1 MHCLH
6 LFRPAV
12 NIHSGNFSLISASE
26 HTGQIGSPRPTPSLH
41 FRWDERCW
49 QGTVLRDM
57 VGKEGSKLQVWPRS
71 KVVRSLKLRIKYNY
85 SLKFTLKFTSRCVQ
99 LPNLISHFTFSFPFK
114 IKLYSQVKKGARND
128 RRNTWASPQA
138 PGTSGECSFCSKGIS
153 QCFASVLT
161 HILGFHPA
169 AVSDKESTGELN
181 MLRNKILC
189 FLQPFTLIPP
199 STKYLRFSLGV
210 KFPF

>member
-1 MHCLH
+1 M
-6 LFRPAV
+6 
-12 NIHSGNFSLISASE
+12 
-26 HTGQIGSPRPTPSLH
+26 T
-41 FRWDERCW
+41 
-49 QGTVLRDM
+49 
-57 VGKEGSKLQVWPRS
+57 EGSHEPALKGLQANAHSVA
-71 KVVRSLKLRIKYNY
+71 K
-85 SLKFTLKFTSRCVQ
+85 
-99 LPNLISHFTFSFPFK
+99 
-114 IKLYSQVKKGARND
+114 
-128 RRNTWASPQA
+128 
-138 PGTSGECSFCSKGIS
+138 
-153 QCFASVLT
+153 CFASVLT